1 LARDIRDLRRIL
13 HAAGYAQAT
22 MNRQLQEL
30 IRQKKALGG
39 FEK

>member
-1 LARDIRDLRRIL
+1 LAWDIRDLRRIL
-13 HAAGYAQAT
+13 HEVGYARAT

-30 IRQKKALGG
+30 IRPNKALGG

>member
-1 LARDIRDLRRIL
+1 MRDLRRIL
-13 HAAGYAQAT
+13 HAAGYARAT
-22 MNRQLQEL
+22 MNPQLQDL